1 MPLYMHL
8 LLFRLVVFLAVL
20 LVAVDSLSTPAMT
33 PAAAAAAAAGSARL
47 SVRIV
52 SYNVLSSHLASPDHF
67 TACKPEDLEFTNR
80 LPRVLSKLEAQIKD
94 CRAKEKPVIFCLQEV
109 SHSFAGPL
117 HTFFA
122 NNRYTMITGLYGKP
136 FNNYMGIALAY
147 PIDAYETIAAEQV
160 RLSDCRSQGWPRE
173 PRVEAESIS
182 GKLANVKQS
191 LRKFSQGSLRRGIR
205 SIVGPVRHLL
215 RLPPPPKDPIDPWH
229 MSQNRQNILVSVCLK
244 ERVAAGDG
252 QTFCLSNYHMP
263 CAFYAPPVMNI
274 HADLAAKHC
283 QDFAASAGPCPH
295 ILAGDFNLMPESA
308 HYKMLTTGVLPRFD
322 PTYPAEKYGVAWQ
335 PEAKPMQSAYAVSS
349 HGEPDYT
356 NYAKIRDD
364 EPFIGTLDYIFLS
377 NEWDV
382 DDVQKISTREEYPGP
397 FPKDAEPSDHLL
409 ISADLS
415 LSGSIK

>member
-1 MPLYMHL
+1 MKL
-8 LLFRLVVFLAVL
+8 LLVVFLVVL
-20 LVAVDSLSTPAMT
+20 IVVVESLSSATPAMT
-33 PAAAAAAAAGSARL
+33 AAAAAAAAGRARL
-47 SVRIV
+47 SVRVV

-67 TACKPEDLEFTNR
+67 TTCKPEDLDFGNR
-80 LPRVLSKLEAQIKD
+80 LPRVLSKLEEEMKD
-94 CRAKEKPVIFCLQEV
+94 CRAKEKPAIFCLQEV

-147 PIDAYETIAAEQV
+147 PIDTFETIATEQV
-160 RLSDCRSQGWPRE
+160 RLSQCREQGWPRE
-173 PRVEAESIS
+173 PRVEAEGIA
-182 GKLANVKQS
+182 GKLNGAKRS
-191 LRKFSQGSLRRGIR
+191 IRKFAQGSLKRGIR
-205 SIVGPVRHLL
+205 SIVGPVRGLL

-229 MSQNRQNILVSVCLK
+229 MSENRQNILVSVCLK
-244 ERVAAGDG
+244 ERVANGDG

-283 QDFAASAGPCPH
+283 QDFAASNGPNGPCPH
-295 ILAGDFNLMPESA
+295 ILAGDFNLMPDSA
-308 HYKMLTTGVLPRFD
+308 HYKMLTTGVLPRFN
-322 PTYPAEKYGVAWQ
+322 PTYPAEKYGMAWQ

-356 NYAKIRDD
+356 NYAKTRDD

-377 NEWDV
+377 DEWDV
-382 DDVQKISTREEYPGP
+382 DGVQKIPTREEYPGP
-397 FPKDAEPSDHLL
+397 FPTEAEPSDHLL

-415 LSGSIK
+415 LSGASK

>member
-1 MPLYMHL
+1 MNHL
-8 LLFRLVVFLAVL
+8 FFRLVVLLFVL
-20 LVAVDSLSTPAMT
+20 LLVEVESLSTSTPAMT
-33 PAAAAAAAAGSARL
+33 PAVAAAAAAGKARL

-52 SYNVLSSHLASPDHF
+52 SYNVLSSHLASSDHF
-67 TACKPEDLEFTNR
+67 TACKPEDLDFANR
-80 LPRVLSKLEAQIKD
+80 LPLVLSKLESEIKD
-94 CRAKEKPVIFCLQEV
+94 CQTMDKPVIFCLQEV

-173 PRVEAESIS
+173 PRIEAEGIS
-182 GKLANVKQS
+182 AKISNVKRS
-191 LRKFSQGSLRRGIR
+191 LRKFSQGSLKRGIR
-205 SIVGPVRHLL
+205 SIMGPMRDLL

-229 MSQNRQNILVSVCLK
+229 MSENRQNILVSVCLK
-244 ERVAAGDG
+244 ERVEAGDG

-283 QDFAASAGPCPH
+283 QDFAATVGPCPH
-295 ILAGDFNLMPESA
+295 ILAGDFNLMPDSA

-322 PTYPAEKYGVAWQ
+322 PTYPAEKHGMTWQ
-335 PEAKPMQSAYAVSS
+335 PEAKPMHSAYAVSS

-356 NYAKIRDD
+356 NYAKIRND

-377 NEWDV
+377 DEWDV
-382 DDVQKISTREEYPGP
+382 DDVQKIPNREEYPGP
-397 FPKDAEPSDHLL
+397 FPTDAEPSDHLL

-415 LSGSIK
+415 LSGSSK